1 MSTKLSITAIF
12 IAVCLIIQSQ
22 SEPCEARE
30 IVSEDVLMITV
41 YGQPDLS
48 ISIRVSSEGEISF
61 PLLGTLNVAGKTV
74 RELEKEI
81 EELLDKDY
89 IVNPHVA
96 VFTTE
101 YHLNIVYVMGE
112 VNAPQAIDLTKNK
125 VTTILEVISM
135 AGGFTGLANK
145 NKILIIRT
153 APDGTKENIT
163 VKLASIIKK
172 RKKGKVDGE
181 DETAIRPGD
190 VIMITG
196 RKF

>member
-1 MSTKLSITAIF
+1 MTTKLNITALF
-12 IAVCLIIQSQ
+12 LAVCMIFQFPSV
-22 SEPCEARE
+22 PCEARE
-30 IVSEDVLMITV
+30 IVTEDVLQITV

-48 ISIRVSSEGEISF
+48 ITTRVSSEGEISF
-61 PLLGTLNVAGKTV
+61 PLLGALNVAGKTV

-81 EELLDKDY
+81 EVLLDKDY

-96 VFTTE
+96 VLTTE

-112 VNAPQAIDLTKNK
+112 VNAPQAIDLTMNK

-135 AGGFTGLANK
+135 AGGFTDIANK

-172 RKKGKVDGE
+172 RKKGKVGGE

-190 VIMITG
+190 VIMVSERI
-196 RKF
+196 F